1 MKKALALLL
10 ATLMLLSVVSA
21 MAETTRPVMTIDLIS
36 YAENDPTDDTFEAA
50 LEELTGYEI
59 KINWIPTI
67 GYADKINTLIASDSM
82 SRITVVTQN
91 RGSAFVNAA
100 RTGMFW
106 QIDDYMADYEN
117 LAKLDPRVYNNV
129 RIDGKLYGIP
139 RDRALVRQGLVYR
152 KDWAEEAGLGQ
163 PKSIDDIKKMV
174 ETFAARE
181 GVKYGVT
188 TGYQASDY
196 LPEGLL
202 YTAIMYGA
210 PNGYGFNTKGEFTH
224 YFTTP
229 EYFNAVKLWRE
240 WYEKGLMNKNY
251 LEINQDDGKTVSIV
265 NQEAGLAF
273 HYADGIGT
281 AYPELYVNNPD
292 AQMWFAYGFTNEATG
307 EDVAIA
313 TSGFNGLVAFSKT
326 ANPTEDD
333 LKQCLDFCNKLTS
346 TEAADIFNWGVEGY
360 TYSIDEDGH
369 GVRTEEQN
377 AQYNS
382 TCGYY
387 GQINIFSVCNASSI
401 DAAGLTEL
409 QIAARD
415 EKFTWYS
422 AAVGDLSTGLES
434 KTWLEIGSTDLTPI
448 LSDTVNMY
456 ITGQID
462 DEGYWAGVQEWL
474 DAGGQDVIDE
484 YYAAYQAANQ

>member
-10 ATLMLLSVVSA
+10 ATLMLLSIVPA

-106 QIDDYMADYEN
+106 QIDDYMADYQN
-117 LAKLDPRVYNNV
+117 LAKLPAQVYDNV
-129 RIDGKLYGIP
+129 RIDGGLYGIP
-139 RDRALVRQGLVYR
+139 RERALVRQGLVYR

-210 PNGYGFNTKGEFTH
+210 PNGYGFNTEGEFTH

-326 ANPTEDD
+326 ANPTEED
-333 LKQCLDFCNKLTS
+333 LKQCLDFCDKITS
-346 TEAADIFNWGVEGY
+346 DAAAEIFSWGVEGY
-360 TYSIDEDGH
+360 TYSIDENGY
-369 GVRTEEQN
+369 GVRSQEQYD
-377 AQYNS
+377 QFYS
-382 TCGYY
+382 TCNYY
-387 GQINIFSVCNASSI
+387 GQFNLFSISNTSELVEE
-401 DAAGLTEL
+401 GLTDL
-409 QIAARD
+409 FIAARD
-415 EKFTWYS
+415 EKFLWYDV
-422 AAVGDLSTGLES
+422 ALADKSTGLES

-462 DEGYWAGVQEWL
+462 DDGYWAGVQEWL
-474 DAGGQDVIDE
+474 EAGGQDVIDE
-484 YYAAYQAANQ
+484 YKAAYEAAHQ

>member
-1 MKKALALLL
+1 MKKSLALLL
-10 ATLMLLSVVSA
+10 SVLMLLSIVPA
-21 MAETTRPVMTIDLIS
+21 MAEATRPVMTIDLIS
-36 YAENDPTDDTFEAA
+36 YAENDPTNETFEAA

-59 KINWIPTI
+59 KVNWIPTI

-82 SRITVVTQN
+82 SRITVVTKN
-91 RGSAFVNAA
+91 RSSAFVNAA

-117 LAKLDPRVYNNV
+117 LGKLDARVYNNV

-163 PKSIDDIKKMV
+163 PKTIDDIKTMV
-174 ETFAARE
+174 ETFAARD
-181 GVKYGVT
+181 GVKFGLT

-202 YTAIMYGA
+202 YTAIIYGA
-210 PNGYGFNTKGEFTH
+210 PNTWGFDVNGNFTNA
-224 YFTTP
+224 FTTQ

-240 WYEKGLMNKNY
+240 WYEKGLMNRNY
-251 LEINQDDGKTVSIV
+251 LEINQDDGKNVSIV
-265 NQEAGLAF
+265 NGEAGF
-273 HYADGIGT
+273 CFNYADGIGT
-281 AYPELYVNNPD
+281 AYPELYVNDPS
-292 AQMWFAYGFTNEATG
+292 AEMWFSYGFTNEATG

-326 ANPTEDD
+326 ANPTEED
-333 LKQCLDFCNKLTS
+333 LKQCLDFCNKLAS
-346 TEAADIFNWGVEGY
+346 SEAADIFNWGVEGY
-360 TYSIDEDGH
+360 TYSLDENGC
-369 GVRTEEQN
+369 GVRNDEQYTN
-377 AQYNS
+377 FNS

-387 GQINIFSVCNASSI
+387 GQINIFSVCNPSTI

-409 QIAARD
+409 QMAARD
-415 EKFTWYS
+415 EKFLWYDV
-422 AAVGDLSTGLES
+422 AVGDLSTGLES
-434 KTWLEIGSTDLTPI
+434 QTWLEIGTTDLTPI

-462 DEGYWAGVQEWL
+462 DDAYWAGVQEWL
-474 DAGGQDVIDE
+474 DAGGQQVIDE
-484 YYAAYQAANQ
+484 YYAAYQANNQ

>member
-10 ATLMLLSVVSA
+10 ATLMLLSIVPA

-59 KINWIPTI
+59 QINWIPTI

-82 SRITVVTQN
+82 SRITVVTKN
-91 RGSAFVNAA
+91 RGTAFVNAA

-139 RDRALVRQGLVYR
+139 RDRALVRQGLAYR
-152 KDWAEEAGLGQ
+152 KDWADEAGLGR
-163 PKSIDDIKKMV
+163 PKSLEDIKTMV
-174 ETFAARE
+174 ETFSKRE
-181 GVKYGVT
+181 DVKFGLT
-188 TGYQASDY
+188 TGYQAADY

-202 YTAIMYGA
+202 YTAIMAGA
-210 PNGYGFNTKGEFTH
+210 PNTWGFNTKGEFTH
-224 YFTTP
+224 AFTTE
-229 EYFNAVKLWRE
+229 EYFNAVKIWRE
-240 WYEKGLMNKNY
+240 WYEKGYMNKNY
-251 LEINQDDGKTVSIV
+251 LEINQDDGKNIAIV
-265 NQEAGLAF
+265 NGEAGF
-273 HYADGIGT
+273 CFNYVDGLGT
-281 AYPELYVNNPD
+281 AYPELYAND
-292 AQMWFAYGFTNEATG
+292 AEAQMWFSYGFTNAVTG
-307 EDVAIA
+307 NDVAIA
-313 TSGFNGLVAFSKT
+313 TSGFNGVVAFSKT

-360 TYSIDEDGH
+360 TYSIDENGH
-369 GVRTEEQN
+369 GVRNEEQY
-377 AQYNS
+377 AQFNS

-387 GQINIFSVCNASSI
+387 GQINIFSVCNASTI

-409 QIAARD
+409 QLACRD
-415 EKFTWYS
+415 EKFLWYDV
-422 AAVGDLSTGLES
+422 AVGDLSTGLES
-434 KTWLEIGSTDLTPI
+434 QTWLEIGSTDLTPI
-448 LSDTVNMY
+448 MSDTINMY

-462 DEGYWAGVQEWL
+462 EEGYWAGVEEWL
-474 DAGGQDVIDE
+474 AAGGQDVIDE
-484 YYAAYQAANQ
+484 YKAAYEANNQ